1 MFVRKLIGIY
11 HPDTKFPY
19 QLSSKL
25 RLKYMTYYVTKLLT
39 ARYFN
44 YKPWPDLKFKSYA
57 CDNAQLPNYEPDIH
71 VSVHHTQYTKMTNKM
86 QMCRIIYYSLVDLH
100 VSSDI
105 FARHQEHL
113 NCITVSGT
121 THVCC
126 CRLVSWECWN
136 ASSNTPMIPSF
147 SDIRV

>member
-44 YKPWPDLKFKSYA
+44 YKPWPDLKFKSY
-57 CDNAQLPNYEPDIH
+57 P
-71 VSVHHTQYTKMTNKM
+71 
-86 QMCRIIYYSLVDLH
+86 
-100 VSSDI
+100 
-105 FARHQEHL
+105 F
-113 NCITVSGT
+113 TVYAYPKLQSHYLKGKGHPRT
-121 THVCC
+121 GH
-126 CRLVSWECWN
+126 EGQ
-136 ASSNTPMIPSF
+136 
-147 SDIRV
+147 